1 MNGASASRTCRPPPP
16 PPPRTPL
23 SPAFRAPLFPPRPV
37 SPVPKWLT
45 CAWPCG
51 LPWMLLSRTPTS
63 CLRACRLVQFLPAI
77 QIPVDIRFPVSY
89 TFFDLS
95 FFSLFLIQQRSL
107 LFDHNPFIHFSWT
120 LEQCSTNYQSYQ
132 FILSQKTV
140 SRFIQTTNQ
149 RIHPV
154 LSSHREFS
162 ELPFHPNSTEPACL
176 KTTSTY
182 QGLLRAPIDNLE
194 PNQAS
199 HAVASTFPDQEA

>member
-1 MNGASASRTCRPPPP
+1 MVPALAGPAGLLFLLLHHAH
-16 PPPRTPL
+16 PL

-63 CLRACRLVQFLPAI
+63 CRVCVPVVWCSFCLPYKSRSTSASQCRTPFLI
-77 QIPVDIRFPVSY
+77 F
-89 TFFDLS
+89 L
-95 FFSLFLIQQRSL
+95 FSLFSSSNNAPSCLTT
-107 LFDHNPFIHFSWT
+107 NPFIHFSWT

-132 FILSQKTV
+132 FIPSQKTV
-140 SRFIQTTNQ
+140 SRFIQTTKQ

-162 ELPFHPNSTEPACL
+162 ELPFHPNSTEPASLPQNIKCIPR
-176 KTTSTY
+176 T
-182 QGLLRAPIDNLE
+182 APS
-194 PNQAS
+194 S
-199 HAVASTFPDQEA
+199 HRQP